1 MAGVVFATGMDNV
14 ALYVP
19 LFALIG
25 LARASGA
32 ALGYILVFAVVTCA
46 IAYAAPNVAHLWR
59 FRRYVDAALGV
70 FFIFVGYSIFTHG
83 LS

>member
-1 MAGVVFATGMDNV
+1 MIEIRDWRSTEA
-14 ALYVP
+14 AL
-19 LFALIG
+19 LA
-25 LARASGA
+25 ARASGA